1 MEDVLLL
8 ATMLSL
14 EALNAS
20 LKRSIKAFCKRFW
33 ANFLQNGRGI
43 LIGMDSEKCNRQRR
57 SSGRHLHRP
66 KMPGLLSRAEKG
78 KWVQQRYKIHH
89 PKQPN
94 SEFELDK
101 RRREQENTDGKGV
114 LVHTSYKIGA
124 KRRRLVGF
132 CAEKQKSRRTRKENE
147 DEKQD
152 LVGSVQRCKTVED
165 DDDDEK

>member
-1 MEDVLLL
+1 M
-8 ATMLSL
+8 
-14 EALNAS
+14 
-20 LKRSIKAFCKRFW
+20 
-33 ANFLQNGRGI
+33 
-43 LIGMDSEKCNRQRR
+43 
-57 SSGRHLHRP
+57 
-66 KMPGLLSRAEKG
+66 
-78 KWVQQRYKIHH
+78 QQRYKIHH

-132 CAEKQKSRRTRKENE
+132 CAEKQKSRRTREENE